1 MGSHALQARVQAGLV
16 SLPDGG
22 TKLSASLQ
30 QRREALK
37 AKTDAAEGRCLTYLD
52 DAGAVQASAGTGL

>member
-1 MGSHALQARVQAGLV
+1 MQAGLV

-22 TKLSASLQ
+22 TKLSASLA

-37 AKTDAAEGRCLTYLD
+37 RKTDAAEGRVLTYLD
-52 DAGAVQASAGTGL
+52 ADTGAEQASGIAGFC